1 MKYTTRV
8 LAVVAIMAAALIGGC
23 TSETR
28 QAAPE
33 QTVEER
39 AQARW
44 DYLVARNPGE
54 AWEFLTP
61 GYRERTS
68 RDHYARLMSGRP
80 VRWQSAEVLGADCE
94 GDRCEVQARVTYNV
108 PGARHGQDRLIL
120 DRTLQEVWVRIDGQW
135 WHVAD

>member
-1 MKYTTRV
+1 MKRTSKFLLMWMTALL
-8 LAVVAIMAAALIGGC
+8 LAACA
-23 TSETR
+23 S
-28 QAAPE
+28 APDSPDIE
-33 QTVEER
+33 QSVEER